1 MENLHDRVAVV
12 TGAGSGIGRALAER
26 FAGEGMRLV
35 LADVEEAPLA
45 RAAEELRTAGAKV
58 ITVPTDVSR
67 PDQVEA
73 LAERSFHTFGAVH
86 VLCNNAGVGG
96 GGLSWEASLQD
107 WEWVLGVNLWGVV
120 HGVRAFVP
128 RMIAGGEEGHVVN
141 TASVAGLLTAPG
153 MGPYN
158 VSKFGVVALSETM
171 HQEFAAVGT
180 KLRVSVLCPAWVRT
194 RINESERNRPAGLEA
209 RPTSPQT
216 EAMRQMVGAL
226 LDAGMDPADVAA
238 QVVDAIRAGRFYVLT
253 HPDFTPLVRARMEG
267 LLEGRNPGRGE
278 LPG

>member
-35 LADVEEAPLA
+35 PADVEEAPLA
-45 RAAEELRTAGAKV
+45 LAAEELRTAGAKV